1 MLTKDQTAQALEI
14 LGNPDDL
21 RAERVFRVPA
31 AALEALVVPPAP
43 KRKAKKRRAP
53 KRATR

>member
-1 MLTKDQTAQALEI
+1 MLTKDRTAQALEI

-43 KRKAKKRRAP
+43 KRKADKQRAP

>member
-1 MLTKDQTAQALEI
+1 MLTKGQTAQALEI
-14 LGNPDDL
+14 LGHPDNL